1 MLVYMK
7 NFWIL
12 LILCSLFSCDKINSY
27 TASFLKK
34 KEPVDFSQVDRYPLF
49 KNCDPLLSYQETKAC
64 FEQSFHEKVNQRI
77 QNLKFKTE
85 LFYADTLLLKF
96 SIDNTGHFKCI
107 EVDIS
112 NRSKKNF
119 PSLSSEIQ
127 RIIHGFEPVI
137 PAQKRDIPVSTH
149 YTIPVVIKTK

>member
-1 MLVYMK
+1 MK
-7 NFWIL
+7 NFWML
-12 LILCSLFSCDKINSY
+12 LVLLTLLSCDRINSF
-27 TASFLKK
+27 TASFFQK

-49 KNCDPLLSYQETKAC
+49 KNCDPLLSYQETKDC
-64 FEQSFHEKVNQRI
+64 FELRFHEKINQRI

-96 SIDNTGHFKCI
+96 SIDNTGHFKCL

-137 PAQKRDIPVSTH
+137 PAQKRDIPVETR
-149 YTIPVVIKTK
+149 YKIPVVLETK